1 MIELTGAICGRTPS
15 GMSPDAVPSRSCTV
29 CRAVRM
35 SVPQTNSTYTTDRPK
50 PDCVRTSCTPLA
62 PSMDDSSG

>member
-15 GMSPDAVPSRSCTV
+15 GMSPETVASRSWTV

-35 SVPQTNSTYTTDRPK
+35 SVPQANSTVTTDSPN
-50 PDCVRTSCTPLA
+50 PDCVRTSCTPVA
-62 PSMDDSSG
+62 PNIADSSG